1 MQETQADCS
10 RGRSLDARNWD
21 YSYNFTTILMVY
33 KDVYIIIININIIII
48 IIYFNVIF
56 LFVDKYLSVWD
67 YDISEKLC
75 WRVYYLLIL
84 TACISAL

>member
-48 IIYFNVIF
+48 YFNVIF

-67 YDISEKLC
+67 YDIFEKLC